1 MSLTESAA
9 AAMLTAAVVVDSPID
24 VHEPRWDDQ
33 TRGRDLYTQLVI
45 SLLVGLSAFFSFC
58 VRLCGTQE
66 SMEYL

>member
-58 VRLCGTQE
+58 VSLCGTQE
-66 SMEYL
+66 

>member
-58 VRLCGTQE
+58 VSLC
-66 SMEYL
+66 